1 MIRNYFKIA
10 WRNIVKNK
18 TMFGINI
25 AGLALGLGSCLII
38 GLFVIDELSY
48 DQFHE
53 NSDRIARVYLNA
65 KIGDELIKEAG
76 VMAPV
81 AKALLND
88 LPEVVDATRIIK
100 TSNRTVVT
108 YGNNTIRKGKMAF
121 VDPNFFEIFSL
132 PLIKGDIKTALSK
145 PNSLI
150 LTQEQAKAYFG
161 TKDPLN
167 KIVDIKDIGV
177 HGPDGYIDNSGPYT
191 VTGIISEIPANSH
204 FHFDLL
210 ASMQSNKDAIN
221 QSWLSGSYHTYLLLG
236 EGTDMALLEA
246 KLSTITEKYMS
257 SQMESGLGMTFREF
271 LDKGNHVG
279 LYLQPLTKIHLYSE
293 STGEFEEGGDINTVY
308 MFAAIASFMLLIACI
323 NFMNLSTA
331 GASKR
336 AKEIGIRSGLVVFQF
351 ALSTCL
357 IIGTLVVSQQM
368 HYIQNKDIGYDREEL
383 IVIRDAGLLGD
394 KLNAFKT
401 ELQKDSRILSITT
414 SAFVPAGPTDNNG
427 ATLYSHLDKSQK
439 LRTKVYNIDE
449 AYIPTL
455 GMELLAGRNFSK
467 DFGPEENNIIINETA
482 VQSFG
487 LNKNPVGQTL
497 EESTNLKGGRRTL
510 TIIGV
515 VKDFHSRSL
524 HEPILPLMMKYN
536 PYYGL
541 IARVKTAN
549 MSGVIANMENQWKA
563 LGTGEA
569 FDYAFLDAL
578 YNETYIK
585 EQNMNSVLKIFAILT
600 IFVACLGLFGLVTFT
615 TEQRVKEIGV
625 RKVLGSSISQIVTLL
640 SKDFLKLVLL
650 SFVIAFPIGYYF
662 MDRWLRDFSYRTDIR
677 WWIFVLTAVIT
688 ILIAVITISLK
699 SIKAALQNPVKS
711 LKTE

>member
-25 AGLALGLGSCLII
+25 AGLALGLGSYLII

-108 YGNNTIRKGKMAF
+108 YGNNTIRKGKMAY
-121 VDPNFFEIFSL
+121 VDPNFLEIFSL

-271 LDKGNHVG
+271 LDKGNHVE

-336 AKEIGIRSGLVVFQF
+336 AKEIGMRKVLGSEKKQLVFQFLIESFIVTVIAMGIGVLIFLLALPYFNQLSGKSFVFYQIITPQFYLVSVVLIIVISFLAGGYPAFYLSSFKPINTLKNKISSHKGKGIRSGLVVFQF

-497 EESTNLKGGRRTL
+497 EESTNLKRR
-510 TIIGV
+510 
-515 VKDFHSRSL
+515 KANPDHHRSGKG
-524 HEPILPLMMKYN
+524 LPFKITTRAHTA
-536 PYYGL
+536 PYDEIQSLLRTHCQGQNRQYVGCDSEYG
-541 IARVKTAN
+541 KP
-549 MSGVIANMENQWKA
+549 ME
-563 LGTGEA
+563 G
-569 FDYAFLDAL
+569 
-578 YNETYIK
+578 
-585 EQNMNSVLKIFAILT
+585 
-600 IFVACLGLFGLVTFT
+600 FG
-615 TEQRVKEIGV
+615 
-625 RKVLGSSISQIVTLL
+625 
-640 SKDFLKLVLL
+640 
-650 SFVIAFPIGYYF
+650 
-662 MDRWLRDFSYRTDIR
+662 YR
-677 WWIFVLTAVIT
+677 
-688 ILIAVITISLK
+688 
-699 SIKAALQNPVKS
+699 
-711 LKTE
+711 